1 MAASR
6 WCRRCVPVMALGLAV
21 LGGACGAGRHD
32 LEVVNAWDRGITLS
46 LVTEHAGLPD
56 QAAPLGSVRQRAV
69 ARFPAVLATGDDR
82 FRFCYG
88 YQVHMV
94 AEDVDLCVTR
104 QALQQA
110 GWRLTIP
117 TTPYSCR

>member
-1 MAASR
+1 
-6 WCRRCVPVMALGLAV
+6 MALGLAV

-32 LEVVNAWDRGITLS
+32 LEVVNARDRGITLS
-46 LVTEHAGLPD
+46 LVTEHAGFPD

-82 FRFCYG
+82 FRFRYG